1 MLRMRTATVI
11 GCFLLGLCCSG
22 CTALM
27 IAGAGAAGAA
37 GYAYLNGELEK
48 SYPVSVGQAW
58 PAVTTAV
65 EELGMPVVKQ
75 SVDDLGGRLE
85 TVTADGKKVVI
96 KLEARPTVTT
106 IKVRVGLFG
115 DKNRSI
121 MILDRIDQK
130 LMGSAA
136 RATSA
141 ATPGGGTEE
150 PAPWPASS

>member
-1 MLRMRTATVI
+1 MENLSARIACVI
-11 GCFLLGLCCSG
+11 GALVALCSTG

-48 SYPVSVGQAW
+48 SYPVSVGRAW
-58 PAVTTAV
+58 PAVTAAV
-65 EELGMPVVKQ
+65 EELGMPVLQQ

-85 TVTADGKKVVI
+85 SMTADGKKVVI

-115 DKNRSI
+115 DKKRSI
-121 MILDRIDQK
+121 MILDRIDK
-130 LMGSAA
+130 RLSDASTTRNGSGHGAV
-136 RATSA
+136 TPSA
-141 ATPGGGTEE
+141 
-150 PAPWPASS
+150 

>member
-1 MLRMRTATVI
+1 MDDRWIHGIAWI
-11 GCFLLGLCCSG
+11 LLGAATLCSG

-58 PAVTTAV
+58 NAVTAAV

-85 TVTADGKKVVI
+85 SITADGKKVVI

-106 IKVRVGLFG
+106 VKVRVGVFG

-130 LMGSAA
+130 LSGYQSA
-136 RATSA
+136 SA
-141 ATPGGGTEE
+141 SG
-150 PAPWPASS
+150 